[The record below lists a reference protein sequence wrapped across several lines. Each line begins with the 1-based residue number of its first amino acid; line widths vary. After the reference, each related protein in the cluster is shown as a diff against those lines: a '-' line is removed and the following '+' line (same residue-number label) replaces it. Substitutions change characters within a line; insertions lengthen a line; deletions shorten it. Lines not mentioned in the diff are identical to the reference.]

1 MFWFDPMYFIIMLPA
16 IVLVGW
22 AQLKVQS
29 TFKRFSTYGSV
40 YRLTGASVA
49 REILN
54 RYGLSNV
61 KVEPVA
67 GELTDHYDPR
77 SKTLRLSE
85 AVYSSNSLAALGVA
99 AHEAGHA
106 LQHAQGYAPLALRS
120 AVVPV
125 AGFGS
130 QLGPMLVILGVVF
143 SASGFGGML
152 INLGILTFTA
162 AVLFSLIT
170 LPVEFNASK
179 RALAILT
186 QDGLIAGEEYQPVKQ
201 VLQAAALTYVAAAVY
216 AIMQLIYLLMLS
228 DRRR

>member
-1 MFWFDPMYFIIMLPA
+1 MFWFDPRYFIIMLPA
-16 IVLVGW
+16 IALVGW
-22 AQLKVQS
+22 AQFKVQS
-29 TFKRFSTYGSV
+29 TFKRFSHFASSYN
-40 YRLTGASVA
+40 LTGARVA

-54 RYGLSNV
+54 HNGLSDV
-61 KVEPVA
+61 TIEPVA

-85 AVYSSNSLAALGVA
+85 AVYNSNSLAALGVA
-99 AHEAGHA
+99 AHETGHA
-106 LQHAQGYAPLALRS
+106 LQHAQRYAPLALRS
-120 AVVPV
+120 AFVPV

-143 SASGFGGML
+143 SASGLGGML

-162 AVLFSLIT
+162 AVLFTLVT
-170 LPVEFNASK
+170 LPVEFNASS
-179 RALAILT
+179 RALSILSSSGFIT
-186 QDGLIAGEEYQPVKQ
+186 TEEYQPVKQ